1 MEDPGILALV
11 PTLVVIVL
19 AVLSRWALEPLIAGV
34 IVGYAMI
41 ASSDVMKKTLDSAQ
55 SVLADGTM
63 VWILL
68 AVSLFGALTH
78 LVVHSG
84 GAQAFSSHMVRFV
97 KNRRSSLLTTWV
109 LGLVIFIDDYLN
121 ALTVGSSMKELT
133 DRYKVSRPM
142 LAYIVDTTAAP
153 ICVLIPLST
162 WAVYVSG
169 LLEANGVA
177 AEGEGFS
184 TYISA
189 IPYMFYPIAAALL
202 VPLVAMGLVPAIGPM
217 RKAEARAAAGE
228 STVSLRGHKL
238 HEETHFQGEA
248 KVSNFFVPILS
259 LLFFTW
265 WFDVDILLGVSAALV
280 ITLIYYGVQRVLS
293 FSQMFDHAMD
303 GIKGM
308 LPAISIIVVSFM
320 LKDVNDTLK
329 LTDYVIDAVR
339 PWMSAA
345 LLPAICFGAL
355 ALIAFATGS
364 FWGMYAIALPIVLPL
379 GAELGVDMSLTIGA
393 VVSAGAFGSHAC
405 FYGDSTVLSATACEV
420 EPMDHALT
428 QLPYI
433 IISAAVA
440 LIAFAIL

>member
-1 MEDPGILALV
+1 MENPGFLALI
-11 PTLVVIVL
+11 PTSVVIVL
-19 AVLSRWALEPLIAGV
+19 AVLSRRSLEPLIAGV

-41 ASSDVMKKTLDSAQ
+41 ASSKVMTKTLESAQ
-55 SVLADGTM
+55 TVLADGTM
-63 VWILL
+63 IWILL

-84 GAQAFSSHMVRFV
+84 GAQAFSGMMVRFV
-97 KNRRSSLLTTWV
+97 KSRKSALMTTWV

-169 LLEANGVA
+169 LLETNGVA
-177 AEGEGFS
+177 EAGKGLQV
-184 TYISA
+184 YISA
-189 IPYMFYPIAAALL
+189 IPYMLYPIFAALL
-202 VPLVAMGLVPAIGPM
+202 VPVVAMGLVPALGAM
-217 RKAEARAAAGE
+217 KKAEAKAAAGE
-228 STVSLRGHKL
+228 STISATGAGLDVER
-238 HEETHFQGEA
+238 HFKGEP
-248 KVSNFFVPILS
+248 KVWNFFVPIAS

-265 WFDVDILLGVSAALV
+265 WFGIDILLGVTAALAV
-280 ITLIYYGVQRVLS
+280 TFILYGIQRVLT
-293 FSQMFDHAMD
+293 FSQMFDYAMD
-303 GIKGM
+303 GVKGM
-308 LPAISIIVVSFM
+308 LPAIAIIIVSFM

-329 LTDYVIDAVR
+329 LTNFIIDNVR
-339 PWMSAA
+339 PLMSPA
-345 LLPAICFGAL
+345 LLPAVCFAAL

-379 GAELGVDMSLTIGA
+379 GAELGVDPALTIGA

-405 FYGDSTVLSATACEV
+405 FYGDSTVLSATATDV
-420 EPMDHALT
+420 SPMDHALT
-428 QLPYI
+428 QLPY
-433 IISAAVA
+433 V
-440 LIAFAIL
+440 LIAAGLSIVGYAVL

>member
-1 MEDPGILALV
+1 MLALV

-19 AVLSRWALEPLIAGV
+19 AVLSRRALEPLIAGV

-41 ASSDVMKKTLDSAQ
+41 ASGGVMTKTLDSAQ
-55 SVLADGTM
+55 TVLADGTM

-84 GAQAFSSHMVRFV
+84 GAQAFSSRMVRYV
-97 KNRRSSLLTTWV
+97 RSRRSALLTTWA

-121 ALTVGSSMKELT
+121 ALTVGSSMKGLT
-133 DRYKVSRPM
+133 DRYKISRPM

-177 AEGEGFS
+177 AEGEGFNA
-184 TYISA
+184 YIAA

-202 VPLVAMGLVPAIGPM
+202 VPLVAMGVVPAIGPM

-228 STVSLRGHKL
+228 STVSLRGRGL
-238 HEETHFQGEA
+238 EEERHFRGEPNIW
-248 KVSNFFVPILS
+248 NFFVPIGS

-265 WFDVDILLGVSAALV
+265 WFDIDILLGVSAALA
-280 ITLIYYGVQRVLS
+280 ITLVFFGVQRVLTL
-293 FSQMFDHAMD
+293 SQMFDFAMD
-303 GIKGM
+303 GVKGM
-308 LPAISIIVVSFM
+308 LPAISIVVVSFM

-329 LTDYVIDAVR
+329 LTDFVIESVR

-345 LLPAICFGAL
+345 LLPAICFAAL

-379 GAELGVDMSLTIGA
+379 GAELGVNPSLTIGA

-405 FYGDSTVLSATACEV
+405 FYGDSTVLSATASEV

-433 IISAAVA
+433 VISAAIA
-440 LIAFAIL
+440 LVAFAIL

>member
-1 MEDPGILALV
+1 MENPGILALV

-19 AVLSRWALEPLIAGV
+19 AVLSRRSLEPLLAGV

-41 ASSDVMKKTLDSAQ
+41 STTGVLKTTLDSAQ
-55 SVLADGTM
+55 SVLADGVM

-84 GAQAFSSHMVRFV
+84 GAQAFSGKLVNHV
-97 KNRRSSLLTTWV
+97 KSRKSALLTTWV

-121 ALTVGSSMKELT
+121 ALTVGSSMKGLT
-133 DRYKVSRPM
+133 DKYKVSRPM

-177 AEGEGFS
+177 AEGQGMA

-189 IPYMFYPIAAALL
+189 IPYMLYPIAAALL
-202 VPLVAMGLVPAIGPM
+202 VPAVAMGLIPVIGPM
-217 RKAEARAAAGE
+217 KKAEQRAANGE
-228 STVSLRGHKL
+228 STISARG
-238 HEETHFQGEA
+238 GELEI
-248 KVSNFFVPILS
+248 KQEFKGEPKISNFFVPIVS

-265 WFDVDILLGVSAALV
+265 WFGIDILMGVSVALV
-280 ITLIYYGVQRVLS
+280 ITLLYYGFQKVLT
-293 FSQMFDHAMD
+293 FNQMFDYAME

-308 LPAISIIVVSFM
+308 LPAIAIIVVSFM
-320 LKDVNDTLK
+320 LKSVNDTLG
-329 LTDYVIDAVR
+329 LTDLVIGSVS
-339 PWMSAA
+339 PYMTAA
-345 LLPAICFGAL
+345 MLPVVSFGAL

-364 FWGMYAIALPIVLPL
+364 FWGMYAIALPIMLPL
-379 GAELGVDMSLTIGA
+379 GAQLGVDPALTIGS

-405 FYGDSTVLSATACEV
+405 FYGDSTVLSATATDV

-433 IISAAVA
+433 LIAAAIA
-440 LIAFAIL
+440 LIGFALV

>member
-1 MEDPGILALV
+1 MEQPGILALI

-19 AVLSRWALEPLIAGV
+19 AVWSRRSLEPLIAGV

-41 ASSDVMKKTLDSAQ
+41 ATSDVMTKTLDSAQ
-55 SVLADGTM
+55 SVLADGVM
-63 VWILL
+63 IWILL

-84 GAQAFSSHMVRFV
+84 GAQAFSGSLVKFV
-97 KNRRSSLLTTWV
+97 KNRRSALLTTWV

-121 ALTVGSSMKELT
+121 ALTVGSSMKGLT
-133 DRYKVSRPM
+133 DKHKVSRPM

-162 WAVYVSG
+162 WAVYVAG
-169 LLEANGVA
+169 LLESNGAA
-177 AEGEGFS
+177 AEGMGFQ

-189 IPYMFYPIAAALL
+189 IPYMLYPIVAALL
-202 VPLVAMGLVPAIGPM
+202 VPLVAGGVIPAIGPM
-217 RKAEARAAAGE
+217 RKAEEKAANGE
-228 STVSLRGHKL
+228 STVSARGGELKIDHEFNGEPKL
-238 HEETHFQGEA
+238 W
-248 KVSNFFVPILS
+248 NFVVPVAS

-265 WFDVDILLGVSAALV
+265 WFGIDILLGVTAALV
-280 ITLIYYGVQRVLS
+280 ITLLFYGFQRVLT
-293 FSQMFDHAMD
+293 FNQMFDYAME

-308 LPAISIIVVSFM
+308 LPAVAIIIVSFM

-329 LTDYVIDAVR
+329 LTDFVIGTVS
-339 PWMSAA
+339 PWMTAA
-345 LLPAICFGAL
+345 LLPAVCFGAL

-379 GAELGVDMSLTIGA
+379 GEQLGVDPALTIGA

-405 FYGDSTVLSATACEV
+405 FYGDSTVLSATATDV
-420 EPMDHALT
+420 EPMDHAIT

-433 IISAAVA
+433 
-440 LIAFAIL
+440 LIAAAISIIGFSFL

>member
-1 MEDPGILALV
+1 MENPGILALV

-19 AVLSRWALEPLIAGV
+19 AVVSRRALEPLIAGV
-34 IVGYAMI
+34 VVGYAMI
-41 ASSDVMKKTLDSAQ
+41 STSDVLSKTLQSAQ
-55 SVLADGTM
+55 TVLADGVM
-63 VWILL
+63 IWILL

-84 GAQAFSSHMVRFV
+84 GAQAFSGALVRFV
-97 KNRRSSLLTTWV
+97 KSRKSALMTTWV

-121 ALTVGSSMKELT
+121 ALTVGSSMKKLT
-133 DRYKVSRPM
+133 DEYKVSRPM

-162 WAVYVSG
+162 WAIYVAG
-169 LLEANGVA
+169 LLETNGVA
-177 AEGEGFS
+177 EAGNGMQV
-184 TYISA
+184 YISA
-189 IPYMFYPIAAALL
+189 IPYMLYPIIAALL
-202 VPLVAMGLVPAIGPM
+202 VPAVALGWVPALGPM
-217 RKAEARAAAGE
+217 RKAEAKAAAGE
-228 STVSLRGHKL
+228 STISLVGAELEPAQDYKGDPKL
-238 HEETHFQGEA
+238 W
-248 KVSNFFVPILS
+248 NFVVPIAS

-265 WFDVDILLGVSAALV
+265 WFGIDILLGVTVALGV
-280 ITLIYYGVQRVLS
+280 TILFYAVQRVLTLP
-293 FSQMFDHAMD
+293 QMFDYAMD

-308 LPAISIIVVSFM
+308 LPAIAIIVVSFM

-329 LTDYVIDAVR
+329 LTDFIIDAAKPV
-339 PWMSAA
+339 MSAT
-345 LLPAICFGAL
+345 LLPMVCFGAL

-379 GAELGVDMSLTIGA
+379 GAELGVNPALTIGA

-405 FYGDSTVLSATACEV
+405 FYGDSTVLSATATDV

-433 IISAAVA
+433 LIAAGLA
-440 LIAFAIL
+440 LIGFAFL

>member
-1 MEDPGILALV
+1 MENPGILALV

-19 AVLSRWALEPLIAGV
+19 AVWSRRSLEPLIAGV

-41 ASSDVMKKTLDSAQ
+41 ATSGVMTKTLESAQ
-55 SVLADGTM
+55 NVLADGTM
-63 VWILL
+63 IWILL

-84 GAQAFSSHMVRFV
+84 GAQAFSGKLVKFV
-97 KNRRSSLLTTWV
+97 KNRRSALLTTWV

-121 ALTVGSSMKELT
+121 ALTVGSSMKGLT
-133 DRYKVSRPM
+133 DKYKVSRPM

-162 WAVYVSG
+162 WAVYVAG
-169 LLEANGVA
+169 LLEANGAA
-177 AEGEGFS
+177 AEGEGFRV
-184 TYISA
+184 YISA
-189 IPYMFYPIAAALL
+189 IPYMLYPIAAALL

-217 RKAEARAAAGE
+217 RRAEERAAAGE
-228 STVSLRGHKL
+228 STASASG
-238 HEETHFQGEA
+238 GEL
-248 KVSNFFVPILS
+248 KIDHVFNGDPNIWNFVVPIVS

-265 WFDVDILLGVSAALV
+265 WFEVDILLGVTAALV
-280 ITLIYYGVQRVLS
+280 ITLIFYGVQKVLT
-293 FSQMFDHAMD
+293 FPQMFDFAMD

-308 LPAISIIVVSFM
+308 LPAIAIIIVSFM

-329 LTDYVIDAVR
+329 LTDFVIENVR
-339 PWMSAA
+339 PFMSPA

-379 GAELGVDMSLTIGA
+379 GNELGVDPALTIGA

-405 FYGDSTVLSATACEV
+405 FYGDSTVLSATATDV

-433 IISAAVA
+433 LIAAAIA
-440 LIAFAIL
+440 LIGFSFL

>member
-19 AVLSRWALEPLIAGV
+19 AVWSRRSLEPLIAGV

-41 ASSDVMKKTLDSAQ
+41 ATSDVMSKTLESAQ

-63 VWILL
+63 IWILL

-78 LVVHSG
+78 LIVHSG
-84 GAQAFSSHMVRFV
+84 GAQAFSGKLVKFVRSR
-97 KNRRSSLLTTWV
+97 KSALMTTWV

-121 ALTVGSSMKELT
+121 ALTVGSSMKGLT
-133 DRYKVSRPM
+133 DKHKVSRQM

-177 AEGEGFS
+177 GDGEGFR
-184 TYISA
+184 TYIGA
-189 IPYMFYPIAAALL
+189 IPYMLYPIAAALL
-202 VPLVAMGLVPAIGPM
+202 VPLVALGVVPAIGLM
-217 RKAEARAAAGE
+217 KKAEDKAARGE
-228 STVSLRGHKL
+228 STITARGGAL
-238 HEETHFQGEA
+238 TIDHEFKGDPNIW
-248 KVSNFFVPILS
+248 NFVVPIAS

-265 WFDVDILLGVSAALV
+265 WFGIDILMGVSAALV
-280 ITLIYYGVQRVLS
+280 ITLVFYGIQRVLT
-293 FSQMFDHAMD
+293 FNQMFDYAME

-308 LPAISIIVVSFM
+308 LPAIAIIVVSFM
-320 LKDVNDTLK
+320 LKDVNDTLR
-329 LTDYVIDAVR
+329 LTDLVIESVR
-339 PWMSAA
+339 PFMSAA
-345 LLPAICFGAL
+345 LLPSICFGAL

-379 GAELGVDMSLTIGA
+379 GAELGVDPALTIGA

-405 FYGDSTVLSATACEV
+405 FYGDSTVLSATATDV

-433 IISAAVA
+433 
-440 LIAFAIL
+440 LIAAAIALLGFALL

>member
-1 MEDPGILALV
+1 MLSLV
-11 PTLVVIVL
+11 PTLVVIIL
-19 AVLSRWALEPLIAGV
+19 AVWSRRALEPLIAGV

-55 SVLADGTM
+55 TVLADGTM

-68 AVSLFGALTH
+68 AVSLFGSLTH
-78 LVVHSG
+78 LVVQSG
-84 GAQAFSSHMVRFV
+84 GAQAFSSRMVHFV
-97 KNRRSSLLTTWV
+97 RNRRSTLLTTWV

-121 ALTVGSSMKELT
+121 ALTVGSSMKGLT
-133 DRYKVSRPM
+133 DRYKVSRQM

-162 WAVYVSG
+162 WAVYVAG
-169 LLEANGVA
+169 LLEANGA
-177 AEGEGFS
+177 APEGQGFA

-202 VPLVAMGLVPAIGPM
+202 VPLVALGIVPAIGPM

-228 STVSLRGHKL
+228 STVTLRGRRL
-238 HEETHFQGEA
+238 EEETHFNGEPRA
-248 KVSNFFVPILS
+248 GNFFVPILS

-265 WFDVDILLGVSAALV
+265 WFDVDILLGVTAALV
-280 ITLIYYGVQRVLS
+280 ITLIWYGFQRVLT
-293 FSQMFDHAMD
+293 FPQMFDYIMD

-308 LPAISIIVVSFM
+308 LPAIAIILVSFM
-320 LKDVNDTLK
+320 LKDVNDTLG
-329 LTDYVIDAVR
+329 LTTFVIEAVR

-379 GAELGVDMSLTIGA
+379 GAELGVNPSLTIGA
-393 VVSAGAFGSHAC
+393 IVSAGAFGSHAC
-405 FYGDSTVLSATACEV
+405 FYGDSTVLSATASEV
-420 EPMDHALT
+420 EPMDHAIT

-433 IISAAVA
+433 LISAAIA
-440 LIAFAIL
+440 LVAFALL